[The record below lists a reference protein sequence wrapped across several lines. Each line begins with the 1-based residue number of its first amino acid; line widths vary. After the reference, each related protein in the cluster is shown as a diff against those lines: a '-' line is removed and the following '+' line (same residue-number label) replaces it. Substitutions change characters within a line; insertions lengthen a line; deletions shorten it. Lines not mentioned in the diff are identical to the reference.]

1 MERWFLMVDN
11 VVRTS
16 VIPLVRMLFRIY
28 VPAQP
33 GVNVLEAIHV
43 WGQPGVSA
51 SHRAVSPFS
60 LVPSPARTL
69 HLDFITQFL

>member
-1 MERWFLMVDN
+1 MVDN
-11 VVRTS
+11 IVRTS

-28 VPAQP
+28 APAQP

-69 HLDFITQFL
+69 HLDFIIQFL